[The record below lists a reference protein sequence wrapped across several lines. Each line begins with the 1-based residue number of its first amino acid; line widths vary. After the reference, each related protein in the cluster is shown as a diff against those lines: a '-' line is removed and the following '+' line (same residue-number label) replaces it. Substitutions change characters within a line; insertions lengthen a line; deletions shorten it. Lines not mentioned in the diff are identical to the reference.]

1 MNFANQIVRIL
12 SSITDESKVIFSD
25 PKTDYNYENI
35 KLEEIRIEEINK
47 NLQ

>member
-1 MNFANQIVRIL
+1 MNFANQIITML
-12 SSITDESKVIFSD
+12 SFITDESKVIFSD

-35 KLEEIRIEEINK
+35 KLEDVKIEESNK